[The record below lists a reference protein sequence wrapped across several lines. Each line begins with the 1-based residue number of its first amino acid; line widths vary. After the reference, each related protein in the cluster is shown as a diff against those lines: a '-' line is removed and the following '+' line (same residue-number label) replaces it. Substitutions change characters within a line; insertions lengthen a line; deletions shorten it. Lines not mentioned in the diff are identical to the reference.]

1 MWKVLMIIAVII
13 LPSISFAQKMT
24 LDVRDYFTKKRIEFD
39 SINFYNAGLGINKTL
54 SSSTFINVE
63 DLFIPTDVK
72 KEDNVQVT
80 LINNQLNINSHER
93 ILSVCLFDILGR
105 EILKEDVN
113 NLQYHKSISSEF
125 NSLFYLI
132 CIKTENGIYNSK
144 LVNTNYQNLQTPNVM
159 PASEKWIITV
169 YKYSYNDKVIETDTL
184 PDSLQIKLERIPLK
198 VTINSTFK
206 PYTRVSNNLVF
217 NGNNFDVETT
227 RYEVNEEINYRFSLA
242 IFDTNRLLDD
252 NICAYDGESFKS
264 INDVYC
270 FTFNIT
276 DKVNDIAQFSFWNL
290 DHHPMGP
297 NSDSEEIYYYIKDFS
312 KTMIDLYNYNE
323 KSILFD
329 LSNQEGG
336 FLYDRTEFVEG
347 MDIGGGKSSTNLSGT
362 MIIELEK

>member
-1 MWKVLMIIAVII
+1 MLKIYLLISIIT
-13 LPSISFAQKMT
+13 SMSFAQKMT

-72 KEDNVQVT
+72 NVDNVQVT
-80 LINNQLNINSHER
+80 LINNQLNINSSER

-144 LVNTNYQNLQTPNVM
+144 LVNTNYQNFLIPNVM
-159 PASEKWIITV
+159 PASDKWIITV
-169 YKYSYNDKVIETDTL
+169 YKYSYNDKVIATDTL

-206 PYTRVSNNLVF
+206 PCTKSTTELYFDGSNLSTITNDEVLEEGITEIFDFNVFTKESSIETWENYDYTCFGGGGHIYAISIAI
-217 NGNNFDVETT
+217 
-227 RYEVNEEINYRFSLA
+227 EEIKDK
-242 IFDTNRLLDD
+242 IFLNFYFMD
-252 NICAYDGESFKS
+252 NNSMGSASEDGRMYFD
-264 INDVYC
+264 INDYNYM
-270 FTFNIT
+270 FSKLYKNKESSITFNLSLHIGSYEHSYT
-276 DKVNDIAQFSFWNL
+276 YYVDGHALGNSF
-290 DHHPMGP
+290 
-297 NSDSEEIYYYIKDFS
+297 
-312 KTMIDLYNYNE
+312 
-323 KSILFD
+323 
-329 LSNQEGG
+329 
-336 FLYDRTEFVEG
+336 
-347 MDIGGGKSSTNLSGT
+347 SGT
-362 MIIELEK
+362 SPYLTGTITFEIVK